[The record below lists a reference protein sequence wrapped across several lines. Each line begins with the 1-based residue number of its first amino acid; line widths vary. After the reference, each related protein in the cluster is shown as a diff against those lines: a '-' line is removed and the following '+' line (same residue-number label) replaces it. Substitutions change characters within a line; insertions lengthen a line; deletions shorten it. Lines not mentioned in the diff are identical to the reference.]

1 MGRRSRK
8 RSGGWGRGPGAD
20 VPPPPPPPPPSGGAG
35 GGPPPGRAR
44 TRRARLDEAP
54 RPPWYPVP
62 LSELC
67 ILAGLVCLGFGALG
81 SGGRRGVLL
90 ALGFALVGLASLEVA
105 LREHLAG
112 YRSHSA
118 LLAFAGALAV
128 IVPIALLTGMPRPLA
143 GALVAALFA
152 GALPALRALFRR
164 RSGGFG
170 FRA

>member
-8 RSGGWGRGPGAD
+8 RPGAHES
-20 VPPPPPPPPPSGGAG
+20 PPPPPA
-35 GGPPPGRAR
+35 RADARAPRPR

-54 RPPWYPVP
+54 KAPWHPVP

-67 ILAGLVCLGFGALG
+67 ILLGLICLGVAAFGG
-81 SGGRRGVLL
+81 GGRRDVLL
-90 ALGFALVGLASLEVA
+90 ALGIVLVGLGSLEVA

-118 LLAFAGALAV
+118 LLALAAALATGVPVAIATGVSRALAGVLMLAVGAGA
-128 IVPIALLTGMPRPLA
+128 
-143 GALVAALFA
+143 FA
-152 GALPALRALFRR
+152 ALRALFRR

>member
-8 RSGGWGRGPGAD
+8 RPGGQGGAD
-20 VPPPPPPPPPSGGAG
+20 VPPPPPPPRSTTGPGAR
-35 GGPPPGRAR
+35 PPGRGR

-67 ILAGLVCLGFGALG
+67 ILAGLVCLGVGALG
-81 SGGRRGVLL
+81 NGGRRGVLL
-90 ALGFALVGLASLEVA
+90 GLGFALVGLASLEVA

-128 IVPIALLTGMPRPLA
+128 IVPIALLTGMARPLA
-143 GALVAALFA
+143 GALVAGVFA
-152 GALPALRALFRR
+152 VAFPALRALFRR

>member
-8 RSGGWGRGPGAD
+8 RPGGPA
-20 VPPPPPPPPPSGGAG
+20 PPPPP
-35 GGPPPGRAR
+35 RAEAPAERPR

-54 RPPWYPVP
+54 RSPWHPVP

-67 ILAGLVCLGFGALG
+67 ILLGLICLGVALFG
-81 SGGRRGVLL
+81 GGRRDVLL
-90 ALGFALVGLASLEVA
+90 ALGIVLVGLGSLEVA

-118 LLAFAGALAV
+118 LLALAAALAV
-128 IVPIALLTGMPRPLA
+128 VVPVAIATGMPRGVA
-143 GALVAALFA
+143 GALIAGIGA
-152 GALPALRALFRR
+152 GAFLGLRALFRR

>member
-8 RSGGWGRGPGAD
+8 RPGREAA
-20 VPPPPPPPPPSGGAG
+20 VPPPAPSPSGPAG
-35 GGPPPGRAR
+35 PRR
-44 TRRARLDEAP
+44 RSRRARLAEAP
-54 RPPWYPVP
+54 PAPWHPVP

-67 ILAGLVCLGFGALG
+67 ILAGLVCLAVGALG
-81 SGGRRGVLL
+81 RRGALL
-90 ALGFALVGLASLEVA
+90 ALGFTLVGLGSLEVA

-118 LLAFAGALAV
+118 LLALAGALGIVVPVAV
-128 IVPIALLTGMPRPLA
+128 ATHLARPLA
-143 GALVAALFA
+143 GALIAALFA
-152 GALPALRALFRR
+152 AGALGLRGLFRR

>member
-1 MGRRSRK
+1 VGRRSRK
-8 RSGGWGRGPGAD
+8 RSGGWGRGPGDD
-20 VPPPPPPPPPSGGAG
+20 VPPPPPPPPPSGGTG
-35 GGPPPGRAR
+35 GGPPRRPR

-118 LLAFAGALAV
+118 LLAFVGALAV
-128 IVPIALLTGMPRPLA
+128 VVPIALLTGMPRPLA
-143 GALVAALFA
+143 GALVAGVFA
-152 GALPALRALFRR
+152 AALPALRALFRR

>member
-8 RSGGWGRGPGAD
+8 RPGRAAGTA
-20 VPPPPPPPPPSGGAG
+20 PPPPPPVAAERPRQ
-35 GGPPPGRAR
+35 RAP

-54 RPPWYPVP
+54 RPPWHPVP

-67 ILAGLVCLGFGALG
+67 ILAGLVCLVVAFAGGGG
-81 SGGRRGVLL
+81 SRRGVLL
-90 ALGFALVGLASLEVA
+90 VFGLVLVGIAALEVA

-118 LLAFAGALAV
+118 LLALAAAMAVVVPLAV
-128 IVPIALLTGMPRPLA
+128 ATHLSRAVAGVLIAG
-143 GALVAALFA
+143 LFA
-152 GALPALRALFRR
+152 AAFVALRALFRR

>member
-8 RSGGWGRGPGAD
+8 RPGRAAR
-20 VPPPPPPPPPSGGAG
+20 VPVAPPAAAEPPASP
-35 GGPPPGRAR
+35 RAR
-44 TRRARLDEAP
+44 TRRARPDEAP
-54 RPPWYPVP
+54 RTPWHPVP

-67 ILAGLVCLGFGALG
+67 ILAGLVCLVVAFAGGGGA
-81 SGGRRGVLL
+81 RRGVLL
-90 ALGFALVGLASLEVA
+90 AFGFALVAVAALEVA

-118 LLAFAGALAV
+118 LLALAGAMAVVVPVALA
-128 IVPIALLTGMPRPLA
+128 TGMARPLA
-143 GALVAALFA
+143 GALVAGLFA
-152 GALPALRALFRR
+152 AGFLGLRALFSR

>member
-1 MGRRSRK
+1 MDD
-8 RSGGWGRGPGAD
+8 A
-20 VPPPPPPPPPSGGAG
+20 PP
-35 GGPPPGRAR
+35 
-44 TRRARLDEAP
+44 AP
-54 RPPWYPVP
+54 WHPVP

-67 ILAGLVCLGFGALG
+67 ILAGLVCLGVGFFGG
-81 SGGRRGVLL
+81 GGGRRGVLL

-118 LLAFAGALAV
+118 LLALAAALAV
-128 IVPIALLTGMPRPLA
+128 VVPLALATGMARSLA
-143 GALVAALFA
+143 GAIGAGLFA
-152 GALPALRALFRR
+152 AAFLALRGLFRR

>member
-8 RSGGWGRGPGAD
+8 RPGAHEA
-20 VPPPPPPPPPSGGAG
+20 PPPPARAD
-35 GGPPPGRAR
+35 GPAPRPR

-54 RPPWYPVP
+54 QAPWHPVP

-67 ILAGLVCLGFGALG
+67 ILLGLICLGVAAFGG
-81 SGGRRGVLL
+81 GGRRDVLL
-90 ALGFALVGLASLEVA
+90 ALGIVLVGLGSLEVA

-118 LLAFAGALAV
+118 LLALAAALATV
-128 IVPIALLTGMPRPLA
+128 VPLAIATGMPRGLA
-143 GALVAALFA
+143 GVLMLAVGVAAFA
-152 GALPALRALFRR
+152 ALRALFRR

>member
-8 RSGGWGRGPGAD
+8 RPGRDAA
-20 VPPPPPPPPPSGGAG
+20 VPPPPTPTPAGAATPRRGGRWAS
-35 GGPPPGRAR
+35 
-44 TRRARLDEAP
+44 RARLAEAP
-54 RPPWYPVP
+54 RAPWHPVP

-67 ILAGLVCLGFGALG
+67 ILAGLVCLVVGALD
-81 SGGRRGVLL
+81 RRAALL

-118 LLAFAGALAV
+118 LLALAGALAV
-128 IVPIALLTGMPRPLA
+128 VVPVAVATHLARPLA

-152 GALPALRALFRR
+152 GGALGLRALFRR

>member
-8 RSGGWGRGPGAD
+8 RPGREALA
-20 VPPPPPPPPPSGGAG
+20 PPPPPPPPAEAPR
-35 GGPPPGRAR
+35 PPRAL
-44 TRRARLDEAP
+44 TRRARLNEAP
-54 RPPWYPVP
+54 RPPWHPVP

-67 ILAGLVCLGFGALG
+67 ILAGLVCLVVAFVGGGG
-81 SGGRRGVLL
+81 SRRGVLL
-90 ALGFALVGLASLEVA
+90 VFGLVLVAVAALEVA

-118 LLAFAGALAV
+118 LLALAGAMAV
-128 IVPIALLTGMPRPLA
+128 VVPAATATHLSHALA
-143 GALVAALFA
+143 GALIAALFA
-152 GALPALRALFRR
+152 AGFLALRALFRR

>member
-8 RSGGWGRGPGAD
+8 RSGGWGAPAPTSPRPRPRRALRRRRRRAAR
-20 VPPPPPPPPPSGGAG
+20 GAG
-35 GGPPPGRAR
+35 ARAAR
-44 TRRARLDEAP
+44 AWTRRRARPGTPSRSPSCASW
-54 RPPWYPVP
+54 RAW
-62 LSELC
+62 S
-67 ILAGLVCLGFGALG
+67 AWASGALG

-90 ALGFALVGLASLEVA
+90 GLGFALVGLASLEVA

-128 IVPIALLTGMPRPLA
+128 IVPIALLTGMRAPLA
-143 GALVAALFA
+143 GALVAAVFA
-152 GALPALRALFRR
+152 VALPALRALFRR

>member
-8 RSGGWGRGPGAD
+8 RPRGHE
-20 VPPPPPPPPPSGGAG
+20 PPPPPAHAQAPSRR
-35 GGPPPGRAR
+35 PR

-54 RPPWYPVP
+54 RAPWHPVP

-67 ILAGLVCLGFGALG
+67 ILLGLICLGVALFG
-81 SGGRRGVLL
+81 GGRRGVLL
-90 ALGFALVGLASLEVA
+90 ALGIVLVGLGSLEVA

-118 LLAFAGALAV
+118 LLALAAALATV
-128 IVPIALLTGMPRPLA
+128 VPVAIATGMPRGLAAAVLVGIGA
-143 GALVAALFA
+143 GAFA
-152 GALPALRALFRR
+152 ALRALFRR